1 LVIWPFDCTINSAAG
16 VGVQMSQNE
25 MKIKI
30 HLRVLVLLIFS
41 MGQMSHAAI
50 NRRGLSDQLIADFY
64 AVKSQQVALDA
75 GQVIP
80 VDMKPTDNASQVFSR
95 LADRGMTAF
104 FNSDSF
110 RDSQL
115 GKTTTQVQE
124 DLKTEIIVGDQ
135 SNPKSIQH
143 KFNINFEVF
152 QAMAQMTYTGFTNL
166 KIKYK
171 PIASE
176 LDFEISEKLDKS
188 KDLVFDHLASS
199 DQRTSQV
206 SVRWTF

>member
-1 LVIWPFDCTINSAAG
+1 
-16 VGVQMSQNE
+16 MSQNE
-25 MKIKI
+25 MKIKF
-30 HLRVLVLLIFS
+30 HFLGLMLLVLS
-41 MGQMSHAAI
+41 MAQPSYGAI
-50 NRRGLSDQLIADFY
+50 NRRGLSDQLVADFY

-80 VDMKPTDNASQVFSR
+80 TDMKPTDNASQVFSR
-95 LADRGMTAF
+95 LADLGMTAF
-104 FNSDSF
+104 FNSDAF
-110 RDSQL
+110 RGSQL

-176 LDFEISEKLDKS
+176 VDFEISEKLDES
-188 KDLVFDHLASS
+188 RDLVFDHLASS
-199 DQRTSQV
+199 DQQTSQV